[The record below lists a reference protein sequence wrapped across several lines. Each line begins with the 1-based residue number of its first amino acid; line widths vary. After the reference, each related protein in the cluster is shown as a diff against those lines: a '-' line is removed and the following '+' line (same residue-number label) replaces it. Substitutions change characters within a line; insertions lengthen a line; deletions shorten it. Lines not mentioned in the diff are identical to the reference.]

1 MEHSKMFEKIKYW
14 FTHCL
19 WTKEQVHNAVPKLI
33 TEEEYNEIIGET
45 L

>member
-14 FTHCL
+14 FIHGL
-19 WTKEQVHNAVPKLI
+19 WTKKQVYNAVPKLI